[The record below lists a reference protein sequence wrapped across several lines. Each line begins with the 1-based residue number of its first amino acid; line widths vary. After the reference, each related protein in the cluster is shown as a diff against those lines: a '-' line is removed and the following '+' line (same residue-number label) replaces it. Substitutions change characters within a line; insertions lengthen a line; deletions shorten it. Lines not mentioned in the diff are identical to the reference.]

1 MTCGFSKFLRSAGVR
16 LALGYAGLFGA
27 SALVLVV
34 VLWSGTVGLLDGQAD
49 AAIKADA
56 LGLAERWRDGGL
68 PALIG
73 TIEERLAGN
82 IDNEAIYLVIDS
94 KGKSVSGNLASWPA
108 EVAEAGPIYE
118 GQVSRRGKES
128 LARLHRFE
136 LPGGYSL
143 LVGRDV
149 QSRAALRDLL
159 THTLGWAL
167 LLIGALSVLGGFV
180 VQRLFRRMLSHVS
193 DTAAAISAGDL
204 SPRVRVSGR
213 GDELDRLA
221 TVINDMLER
230 IGRLMDGVRQ
240 VSNAIAHDL
249 RTPITRARAR
259 LEDAAEHAEGPE
271 ELRGAVQRAMDDLD
285 GITAIFQ
292 ALLRISEI
300 EAGARRSAFA
310 ELDVAPLLHDLVD
323 LYGPVA
329 EERGVALTLAVEG
342 ALPVWGD
349 RELVQQAVANLVD
362 NALKFSETGG
372 AVRLTGVREGGA
384 VRVAVA
390 DQGPGIPAEDV
401 ARATERF
408 FRGETAR
415 HTPGFGLGLTL
426 VRAVAHLH
434 GGGLELT
441 DGGPGL
447 IAALLLP
454 LGEGGVAARV

>member
-1 MTCGFSKFLRSAGVR
+1 MTGAFSKFLRSAGVR

-68 PALIG
+68 PGLIG

-82 IDNEAIYLVIDS
+82 IDNEAIYLVIDP
-94 KGKSVSGNLASWPA
+94 KGKSVTGNLASWPS

-118 GQVSRRGKES
+118 GQVFRRGKES

-193 DTAAAISAGDL
+193 ETAAAISAGDL

-213 GDELDRLA
+213 G
-221 TVINDMLER
+221 TSST
-230 IGRLMDGVRQ
+230 GW
-240 VSNAIAHDL
+240 
-249 RTPITRARAR
+249 
-259 LEDAAEHAEGPE
+259 
-271 ELRGAVQRAMDDLD
+271 QR
-285 GITAIFQ
+285 
-292 ALLRISEI
+292 
-300 EAGARRSAFA
+300 
-310 ELDVAPLLHDLVD
+310 
-323 LYGPVA
+323 
-329 EERGVALTLAVEG
+329 
-342 ALPVWGD
+342 
-349 RELVQQAVANLVD
+349 
-362 NALKFSETGG
+362 
-372 AVRLTGVREGGA
+372 
-384 VRVAVA
+384 
-390 DQGPGIPAEDV
+390 
-401 ARATERF
+401 
-408 FRGETAR
+408 
-415 HTPGFGLGLTL
+415 
-426 VRAVAHLH
+426 
-434 GGGLELT
+434 
-441 DGGPGL
+441 
-447 IAALLLP
+447 
-454 LGEGGVAARV
+454 